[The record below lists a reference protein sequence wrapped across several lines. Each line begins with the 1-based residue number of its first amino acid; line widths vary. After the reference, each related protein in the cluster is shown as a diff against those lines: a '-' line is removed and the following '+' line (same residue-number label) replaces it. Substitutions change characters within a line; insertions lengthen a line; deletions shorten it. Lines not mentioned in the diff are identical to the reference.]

1 VVLGWI
7 ALAAFGLTLPGL
19 SPQSGDI
26 ADITSI
32 DNPAL
37 AVEQRS
43 AQEFGFPLLT
53 RSLMVQYDRAG
64 LPDTA
69 VRSAVDHA
77 EAVARADGRGPVAAA
92 VPVPNDGRIP
102 GVRQTGTGIV
112 TYLYPHRDDS
122 FSETVKGAEAYRA
135 GFNRPDDKVVG
146 VTGTVP
152 ARAEQMRIL
161 NSKLRTMEIAS
172 LAAVLLII
180 GLAFRS
186 PVAPLLT
193 LATGS
198 LSFLFVTRIAGLLSQ
213 RQGWHIPTDLEPL
226 MVALTFGITTDYVAY
241 FLSGMRAELAEGRG
255 RLEAARRATATFG
268 PIVAVAGIT
277 VVAGVS
283 SLWLARSPAIRAFG
297 PALAITVLV
306 SVLVA
311 VTLIPAAMAIVGGRL
326 RPKSGRARQG
336 GVARRG
342 LVHLVRW
349 PITAILVAAMCLVGL
364 AALTPAVRG
373 LHAGLPFI
381 ASLPHDTEVSRAARA
396 AAEAFPAGVTAP
408 TMLEIHPAPAVSTST
423 QSIVRL
429 EAVLRQQP
437 HVAVVVGPGAEA
449 TVNQLAGREPFV
461 FVSPDGGAVRYLLL
475 LDTDPLDA
483 TAVRA
488 VNDLDERLPRLL
500 DEAGLSAKTPYG
512 LGGDTAAVSA
522 VISQTTRDLLVVLV
536 AALLINLL
544 IMMAFLRAVVAPVFL
559 LGCTVLS
566 AAATLGLTVL
576 VFQDHLGHPGIT
588 FFVPLAAGVLLMSL
602 GSDYN
607 LFAVGHVWEEAR
619 RRRLSDA
626 MRSAL
631 PRSSSA
637 ITIAG
642 IALAASLGTLAL
654 VPLRQFQELAFA
666 LVVGILI
673 EALVVRTLLAPALLT
688 LFGRFSGWPGHR
700 LDPPPVSAEPE
711 EPEQPAGSREPRP
724 ASVPS
729 SPRT

>member
-1 VVLGWI
+1 VLGWI
-7 ALAAFGLTLPGL
+7 ALGLFGLTWPGM
-19 SPQSGDI
+19 SPQGGDI

-37 AVEQRS
+37 AVERRS

-53 RSLMVQYDRAG
+53 RSLMVQYDPDG
-64 LPDTA
+64 LPDA
-69 VRSAVDHA
+69 AMRSAVDHA
-77 EAVARADGRGPVAAA
+77 EAVARADGHGPVAAA
-92 VPVPNDGRIP
+92 LPVPNDARIA
-102 GVRQTGTGIV
+102 GVRHPGTGIV

-122 FSETVKGAEAYRA
+122 FAQTVSGAEAYKAQFVGPEDR
-135 GFNRPDDKVVG
+135 VVG

-161 NSKLRTMEIAS
+161 NSKMRTMEIAS

-193 LATGS
+193 LLTGS

-241 FLSGMRAELAEGRG
+241 FFAGMRAELAEGRG
-255 RLEAARRATATFG
+255 RLEAARRATATFA

-297 PALAITVLV
+297 PALAVTVLA

-311 VTLIPAAMAIVGGRL
+311 VTLIPAAMAIVGGRAL
-326 RPKSGRARQG
+326 RRPRSGTARPG
-336 GVARRG
+336 GWARRG
-342 LVHLVRW
+342 LVQLVRW
-349 PITAILVAAMCLVGL
+349 PLTATVVAVMCLVGL
-364 AALTPAVRG
+364 ALLTPAARV

-381 ASLPHDTEVSRAARA
+381 ASLPDDSEESRAARA

-408 TMLEIHPAPAVSTST
+408 TMLEIRPTAAVSAST
-423 QSIVRL
+423 ESIVRL
-429 EAVLRQQP
+429 EALLGRQP
-437 HVAVVVGPGAEA
+437 HVAAVVGPGAEA
-449 TVNQLAGREPFV
+449 TVSQLADRNPHIFV
-461 FVSPDGGAVRYLLL
+461 RADGAAVRYLIL

-483 TAVRA
+483 TAIRA
-488 VNDLDERLPRLL
+488 VNNLDERLPRLL
-500 DEAGLSAKTPYG
+500 HEAGLPATTPYG
-512 LGGDTAAVSA
+512 LGGDTAAISA
-522 VISQTTRDLLVVLV
+522 VISQTTRDLLAVLV
-536 AALLINLL
+536 AALVINLL

-576 VFQDHLGHPGIT
+576 VFQQHLGHPGIT
-588 FFVPLAAGVLLMSL
+588 FFVPLAAGVLLLSL

-619 RRRLSDA
+619 GRRLTDA
-626 MRSAL
+626 MKSAL

-642 IALAASLGTLAL
+642 IALAASLGSLAL
-654 VPLRQFQELAFA
+654 VPLRQFRELAFA

-688 LFGRFSGWPGHR
+688 FFGRFSGWPGHR
-700 LDPPPVSAEPE
+700 LDPPAQPAEPE
-711 EPEQPAGSREPRP
+711 EA
-724 ASVPS
+724 AS
-729 SPRT
+729 SPGRSPAPVRR

>member
-1 VVLGWI
+1 VSARWPVVLGWI
-7 ALAAFGLTLPGL
+7 ALGLVGLTRPGL
-19 SPQSGDI
+19 SPHADDI

-43 AQEFGFPLLT
+43 AREFGFPLLT
-53 RSLMVQYDRAG
+53 RALMVQYDAAG

-69 VRSAVDHA
+69 VRSALDHA
-77 EAVARADGRGPVAAA
+77 AAVARADGRGPVAAA
-92 VPVPNDGRIP
+92 LPVPNDRWTP
-102 GVRQTGTGIV
+102 GVRNPGTGIV

-122 FSETVKGAEAYRA
+122 FSETVKGAEAYEAGFDRA
-135 GFNRPDDKVVG
+135 GDRVVG

-152 ARAEQMRIL
+152 ARAEQTRIL

-198 LSFLFVTRIAGLLSQ
+198 LSFLFVTRVAGLLSQ

-241 FLSGMRAELAEGRG
+241 FLAGMRAELAAGRG
-255 RLEAARRATATFG
+255 RLEAARRATATFA

-283 SLWLARSPAIRAFG
+283 SLWLARSPVIRTFG
-297 PALAITVLV
+297 PALAVAVLV

-311 VTLIPAAMAIVGGRL
+311 VTLIPAAMAIFGGAL
-326 RPKSGRARQG
+326 QRPRSGTARPG
-336 GVARRG
+336 SWARRG
-342 LVHLVRW
+342 LVYLVRW
-349 PITAILVAAMCLVGL
+349 PLTATMVIAMCLVGL
-364 AALTPAVRG
+364 AVLTPAVRG

-381 ASLPHDTEVSRAARA
+381 ASLPDDNEVSRAARA
-396 AAEAFPAGVTAP
+396 AAEAFPVGVTAP
-408 TMLEIHPAPAVSTST
+408 TMLEIRPTSAVSAST
-423 QSIVRL
+423 ESVVRL
-429 EAVLRQQP
+429 EALLGRQP
-437 HVAVVVGPGAEA
+437 HVAAVVGPGAEA
-449 TVNQLAGREPFV
+449 TISQLAGRDPSV
-461 FVSPDGGAVRYLLL
+461 FVRQDGRAVRYLIL

-483 TAVRA
+483 TAVHA
-488 VNDLDERLPRLL
+488 VNDLDELLPRLL
-500 DEAGLSAKTPYG
+500 DEAGLAAATPYG
-512 LGGDTAAVSA
+512 LGGDTAAISA
-522 VISQTTRDLLVVLV
+522 VISQTTRDLLIVLV
-536 AALLINLL
+536 AALLTNLL

-559 LGCTVLS
+559 LGCTMLS
-566 AAATLGLTVL
+566 AAATLGLTVM
-576 VFQDHLGHPGIT
+576 VFQHHLGHPGIT
-588 FFVPLAAGVLLMSL
+588 FFVPLAAGVLLLSL

-619 RRRLSDA
+619 RSSLAEA
-626 MRSAL
+626 MTSAL

-642 IALAASLGTLAL
+642 IALAASLGSLAL
-654 VPLRQFQELAFA
+654 VPLRQFRELAFA

-688 LFGRFSGWPGHR
+688 FFGRFSGWPGHR
-700 LDPPPVSAEPE
+700 LDPPAVNATPE
-711 EPEQPAGSREPRP
+711 E
-724 ASVPS
+724 SVS
-729 SPRT
+729 SPEPVQP